1 VLSAVN
7 GSDSPATSTT
17 LAVMPSLKDLM
28 MHADK
33 LVRTAEF
40 LKLLFLKLPA
50 FRGWLLSG
58 K

>member
-1 VLSAVN
+1 M

-17 LAVMPSLKDLM
+17 LAVMPSLKDLGLM
-28 MHADK
+28 MHAHK

-40 LKLLFLKLPA
+40 FKLLFLKLPA